1 MTKPAYQV
9 RAVQCDYRAS
19 DEEVYQALKRATDPL
34 ERAWDKLKKA
44 RTIAIKFNQDKMLR
58 QLVKFDERH
67 RQQLVSD
74 CVARALLRLL
84 RERTAAHLYC
94 IDVSFYQVYSG
105 AEKDSTTNI
114 MPVLKEFD
122 VEYVNGNIGDV
133 HMVQVPGGGSMFEQY
148 PLHERA
154 IGADAFISVAKL
166 KNHAFM
172 GVTMCLKNLFGLTP
186 TQPLGRP
193 RFYYHHLVR
202 MPYMLPDLGRIY
214 NPTLNVID
222 GLVGQAGEEWGKG
235 DNPRI
240 CNTLIAGDQ
249 VIATDAVGAYLM
261 GHDPAGDWL
270 SGPYHRD
277 RNPLLCAA
285 ESGFGTVNLD
295 EIDWQSEMQ
304 SPVGRFFAKNTDS
317 RETVISWRR
326 TTAEQAM
333 YFIDH
338 RKELISKYAGEYI
351 LLQMGEVKWHD
362 KSGVL
367 DRSRRILSGEHPE
380 QAMWFKYVDPEEEEG
395 EHYEVYEQTLKQIKE
410 LQQVAAQVRE

>member
-1 MTKPAYQV
+1 
-9 RAVQCDYRAS
+9 
-19 DEEVYQALKRATDPL
+19 
-34 ERAWDKLKKA
+34 
-44 RTIAIKFNQDKMLR
+44 
-58 QLVKFDERH
+58 
-67 RQQLVSD
+67 
-74 CVARALLRLL
+74 
-84 RERTAAHLYC
+84 
-94 IDVSFYQVYSG
+94 
-105 AEKDSTTNI
+105 
-114 MPVLKEFD
+114 
-122 VEYVNGNIGDV
+122 
-133 HMVQVPGGGSMFEQY
+133 
-148 PLHERA
+148 
-154 IGADAFISVAKL
+154 
-166 KNHAFM
+166 
-172 GVTMCLKNLFGLTP
+172 
-186 TQPLGRP
+186 LGRP

-249 VIATDAVGAYLM
+249 VIATDAVGTHLM
-261 GHDPAGDWL
+261 GLDPSADWL

-277 RNPLLCAA
+277 RNPLRCAA
-285 ESGFGTVNLD
+285 ESGFGTVSLD

-304 SPVGRFFAKNTDS
+304 SPVNQFFSKNTDS
-317 RETVISWRR
+317 RETVISWSR

-338 RKELISKYAGEYI
+338 RKELIAKYAGEYI

-380 QAMWFKYVDPEEEEG
+380 QAMWFKYVDPDEIEG
-395 EHYEVYEQTLKQIKE
+395 EHYEVYERALKVIKE
-410 LQQVAAQVRE
+410 LQMVTA